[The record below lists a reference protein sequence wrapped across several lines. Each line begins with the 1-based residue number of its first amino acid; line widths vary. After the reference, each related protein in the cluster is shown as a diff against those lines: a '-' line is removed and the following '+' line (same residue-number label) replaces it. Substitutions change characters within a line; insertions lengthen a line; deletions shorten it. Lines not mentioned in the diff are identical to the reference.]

1 MIQTIRPHCN
11 ILQALGWCLLFIGGA
26 AVLQWLTGYGIPAPW
41 NVGGID
47 VRVTS
52 IFEYPN
58 AVGLLAAPIV
68 AMCLAWLVHEQRQKY
83 FS

>member
-1 MIQTIRPHCN
+1 MECRWHR
-11 ILQALGWCLLFIGGA
+11 
-26 AVLQWLTGYGIPAPW
+26 
-41 NVGGID
+41 